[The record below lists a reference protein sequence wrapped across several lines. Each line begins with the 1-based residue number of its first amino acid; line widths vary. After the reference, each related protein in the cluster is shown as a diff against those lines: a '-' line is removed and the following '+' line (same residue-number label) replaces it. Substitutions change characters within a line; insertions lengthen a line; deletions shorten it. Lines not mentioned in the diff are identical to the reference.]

1 MHGKVVPHFQAEAFY
16 KSLVTGRPQKRQRE
30 QFKFCGQSP
39 QPRRRRAKVR
49 RAADP
54 APAGEDTKEAD
65 GDREDSSAAGDSSAG
80 PAGDSSA
87 GLAGDSSAGTSDS
100 SAGPAG
106 DSLAGTSDSSA
117 GPAGDSSSSSY
128 SSSSSSPEGG
138 PPHPPADDAAPAE
151 GAFPE
156 LVAGTEYWKG
166 FKFTAIRNDDGLL
179 SGWECTCYRDEHRAA
194 NGRRCTRTMKATA
207 VNGDL
212 DKVARKLKWWASCAY
227 SLEFDTKAG
236 HQGLPKFPVNMPLP
250 SAADLDKWDPPAVV

>member
-106 DSLAGTSDSSA
+106 DS
-117 GPAGDSSSSSY
+117 SSSSY

-156 LVAGTEYWKG
+156 LVADTEYWKG

-194 NGRRCTRTMKATA
+194 NGRRCTRTMQATA
-207 VNGDL
+207 INGDL
-212 DKVARKLKWWASCAY
+212 DTVARKLKWWASCAY

-236 HQGLPKFPVNMPLP
+236 HQGLPKIPVNMPLP